1 MENINHIFSVEQL
14 DNFLAT
20 QPIGTEAVQLISEY
34 ARRMEYR
41 LEESRRRCNTA
52 AKLLGNDLITECM
65 DED

>member
-34 ARRMEYR
+34 AHRMEYR

-52 AKLLGNDLITECM
+52 AQLLGHDLINEYL
-65 DED
+65 ED